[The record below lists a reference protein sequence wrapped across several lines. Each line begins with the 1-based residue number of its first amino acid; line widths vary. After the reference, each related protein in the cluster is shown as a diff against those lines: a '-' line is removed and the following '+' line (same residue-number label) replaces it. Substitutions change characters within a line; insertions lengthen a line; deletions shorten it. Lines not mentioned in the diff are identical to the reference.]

1 MIAYKTNGDW
11 EDVTSMGRNDI
22 VFEGRNK
29 EYGAY
34 VVRQRYKGAL
44 LLSLLI
50 AGSFGA
56 LCAAI
61 PLVIHYF
68 SKPAPADTKTK
79 TTVLVTPLNYI
90 DHTRHVMPPP
100 PAPIHHSAASTNRN
114 TPPVVIRNTPIEPIP
129 DIHNP
134 ITPAATPTTGSG
146 DTPGP
151 LTPVNGTGTINVV
164 APPAPERP
172 VTIVEHMPSFKGDLQ
187 TFFNKNIEYPQLE
200 KDADIQ
206 GTVYLTFV
214 VEKDGTISD
223 VKILRG
229 VTGGPGYTREALR
242 LISLMPA
249 WNPGQQNGH
258 PVRVQ
263 MNLPIHFLLKND

>member
-1 MIAYKTNGDW
+1 MIAYKTNGAW
-11 EDVTSMGRNDI
+11 EDVTSMGRNEI

-68 SKPAPADTKTK
+68 SKPAVTDTKAK
-79 TTVLVTPLNYI
+79 TTVVVTPIIYV
-90 DHTRHVMPPP
+90 DHSHVITPPP
-100 PAPIHHSAASTNRN
+100 PARIHHAAATNRT
-114 TPPVVIRNTPIEPIP
+114 TPLIVIRHNPIEPIP
-129 DIHNP
+129 DVHPTVNP
-134 ITPAATPTTGSG
+134 TVAPSGSG
-146 DTPGP
+146 TDTPGP
-151 LTPVNGTGTINVV
+151 LTPVSGTGTITVV
-164 APPAPERP
+164 APPAPAP
-172 VTIVEHMPSFKGDLQ
+172 PLTIVEHMPSFKGDLQ
-187 TFFNKNIEYPQLE
+187 SFFNKNIEYPQFE
-200 KDADIQ
+200 KEADIQ
-206 GTVYLTFV
+206 GTVYVTFI
-214 VEKDGTISD
+214 VEPDGTISN

-229 VTGGPGYTREALR
+229 VNGGPGYTTEAIR
-242 LISLMPA
+242 IMNLMPP
-249 WNPGQQNGH
+249 WNPGLQNGH

-263 MNLPIHFLLKND
+263 MNLPIHFLLKQ